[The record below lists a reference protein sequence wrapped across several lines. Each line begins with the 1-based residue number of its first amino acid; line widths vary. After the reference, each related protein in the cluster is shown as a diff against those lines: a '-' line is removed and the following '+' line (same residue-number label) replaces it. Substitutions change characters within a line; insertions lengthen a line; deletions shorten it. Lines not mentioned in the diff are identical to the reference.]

1 MIRSTTYSST
11 SPSIPQGSTAAVTWA
26 GGTPYVSA
34 NDVLQYLKIQNP
46 QPSDYNLLNNII
58 IPIVCQY
65 IDELTGTTWGIKTTT
80 EHYSIGRPS
89 YLGWYLIGS
98 PVYLQHFPVYPV
110 SSTHTVYSLGIWNG
124 TQYQQWV
131 NYMVEARWG
140 SYWFDDKY
148 GILWIIGWYWYMGY
162 EVAITYSYGHNTAGT
177 PNMDGRVR
185 LLALYKATKLFLDNE
200 RYTAQVSEGIGGISM
215 QDFWKYSMQE
225 IKDLEGWLRGFRIM
239 TGSWLP

>member
-1 MIRSTTYSST
+1 MSTTYSST
-11 SPSIPQGSTAAVTWA
+11 PPSVSIGSTSQVQWA
-26 GGTPYVSA
+26 GGVPYISA
-34 NDVLQYLKIQNP
+34 NEVLQYMKIANP
-46 QPSDYNLLNNII
+46 QPSDYMLLNNII

-65 IDELTGTTWGIKTTT
+65 IDELTGTTWGVKTTT
-80 EHYSIGRPS
+80 EYYSIGRPS

-98 PVYLQHFPVYPV
+98 PVYLQHYPIYAV
-110 SSTHTVYSLGIWNG
+110 SSTHTAISLGIWNG

-140 SYWFDDKY
+140 SYWFDKAA

-162 EVAITYSYGHNTAGT
+162 EVAITYKYGYNTAGT
-177 PNMDGRVR
+177 LNLDGRIR

-215 QDFWKYSMQE
+215 QDLWKYLVQDIAE
-225 IKDLEGWLRGFRIM
+225 IEHWIQSFRVM
-239 TGSWLP
+239 TGSWMP